1 MFSTSDYVNVKE
13 LLHIREGQNLM
24 DASAPISKHRLT
36 EIPIVDSKDHVTAVL
51 DVFKLINHLM
61 QLTDPDHAIPSDCLR
76 RRINTIGLDEPLEN
90 AAHFPVDRIV
100 LDSNEK
106 YQGILR
112 RVDVI
117 RGLAKEIEMFHS
129 ILNQLDIGVGVI
141 STDKQL
147 IYANQSF
154 NEVIDPNTKNL
165 LKISL
170 DKIINVLPDREQW
183 MENIPLRYHYDKD
196 DPSVVLQYYP
206 LNYGKE
212 NVGVLVLILGKHI
225 SHEFHSIVS
234 ASGTRRKGGLKEIQK
249 TFPNIVIVDPNMEKV
264 VRLAL
269 KAAKTVSNVFITG
282 ETGVGK
288 EIVAE
293 IVHRMGPRSNRTF
306 LKVNCAAIPE
316 SLLESELFGYEKGAF
331 TGAARE
337 GKQGLIEAANGGTL
351 FLDEINS
358 LPMQLQAKLLRF
370 LQNKEFIKIGGTRV
384 QHGDVRLL
392 VASNC
397 DVKELVQKGRFRQ
410 DLYYRLCVIPIQI
423 PPLKERKKDIAPLAQ
438 HFLKHFCSLYH
449 SSKELD
455 HNIIPFFEQ
464 YEWPGNVRELEHL
477 IEQLVVLVDEKVID
491 TKHLPQDMRPRNK
504 KTEAEIQ
511 VKVDNLIPLKEAQ
524 DLMEQEIF
532 REALRQGG
540 SVRQIA
546 NKLRIHHSTVVRKLQ
561 RYRVASG

>member
-1 MFSTSDYVNVKE
+1 MISTSDCVNVKE
-13 LLHIREGQNLM
+13 RLHIREGQSLFE
-24 DASAPISKHRLT
+24 AAGLISKHRLS
-36 EIPIVDSKDHVTAVL
+36 EIPIVDSNDGVSGVL
-51 DVFKLINHLM
+51 DVFKLFSHLT
-61 QLTDPDHAIPSDCLR
+61 QLADLNQTIPVDCLR
-76 RRINTIGLDEPLEN
+76 RRINTISIDEPLEN

-100 LDSNEK
+100 LDSSEK
-106 YQGILR
+106 YKGILR

-117 RGLAKEIEMFHS
+117 RGLAKEIEMFNS
-129 ILNQLDIGVGVI
+129 ILNCLDIGVGVLAI
-141 STDKQL
+141 NKRL
-147 IYANQSF
+147 IYANRSF

-165 LKISL
+165 LKIPL
-170 DKIINVLPDREQW
+170 EKIIDVLPDREKW
-183 MENIPLRYHYDKD
+183 IDSIPLRYHYNKD

-206 LNYGKE
+206 LNLGKD
-212 NVGVLVLILGKHI
+212 NVGVLVLILGKDI
-225 SHEFHSIVS
+225 IPEFHSIVS
-234 ASGTRRKGGLKEIQK
+234 DSGIKRKGGLKEIQK
-249 TFPNIVIVDPNMEKV
+249 KFPNIVIEDPKMEKV

-288 EIVAE
+288 EIIAE
-293 IVHRMGPRSNRTF
+293 IIHRMGPRFNRTF

-358 LPMQLQAKLLRF
+358 LPMPLQAKLLRF
-370 LQNKEFIKIGGTRV
+370 LQNKEFFKIGGTRV
-384 QHGDVRLL
+384 QHADVRLL
-392 VASNC
+392 VAANC
-397 DVKELVQKGRFRQ
+397 NVKELVNQSRFRQ

-423 PPLKERKKDIAPLAQ
+423 PTLKERKKDIAPLSC
-438 HFLKHFCSLYH
+438 HFLKHFCSLYN
-449 SSKELD
+449 SSKEL
-455 HNIIPFFEQ
+455 HPNVIPFFMQ

-504 KTEAEIQ
+504 KTELEIQ

-561 RYRVASG
+561 RYRIASA